1 MKCIICYEHGVS
13 KKFFIYPFS
22 LGKASKH
29 CPLSSWR
36 KIVSLFFSGSLEGSY
51 SSCFHFPLNSYLSK
65 TKEKKKRKEAKIE
78 GEIHFSVSCVL
89 IRFRHFCCVWKYIYI
104 YIYKPML
111 LGQSLTFPIVICA
124 ALLGCL
130 FFVIFVPLYFRNF
143 FLVWWGWY
151 PYFHICLL
159 RALVGN
165 LNLLETFHLT
175 RFLSSKWKF
184 ERSEDWSC
192 NDCNVVIGF

>member
-89 IRFRHFCCVWKYIYI
+89 IRFRQFCCVWKKKRYIYI
-104 YIYKPML
+104 YIY
-111 LGQSLTFPIVICA
+111 G
-124 ALLGCL
+124 
-130 FFVIFVPLYFRNF
+130 
-143 FLVWWGWY
+143 
-151 PYFHICLL
+151 
-159 RALVGN
+159 LVG
-165 LNLLETFHLT
+165 LISLLSYLFVESFS
-175 RFLSSKWKF
+175 RQSEFIGNFSSHRIPF
-184 ERSEDWSC
+184 
-192 NDCNVVIGF
+192 F